1 MQATTR
7 FSRMDDQSLM
17 DWFCQYGQGRQ
28 APFYRQVPRRAAA
41 AEMRRRGLT
50 PRPDVRVPRPRGY
63 DTPSGYLHN
72 WGLGG

>member
-7 FSRMDDQSLM
+7 FSRMDDIALL

-41 AEMRRRGLT
+41 AEMQRRGLT
-50 PRPDVRVPRPRGY
+50 PLPGVRSPRPRGY